1 MPHKSRWSVDIPK
14 KYLHSLILGGPNET
28 LPDTPAYV
36 DCDDPANVHITWS
49 QYALWSRRIAA
60 GLQQAGLKQ
69 KDRVLVYSGNNIFC
83 PVVFM
88 GVSLAGGITTT
99 ANPAYVAREVA
110 YQLKDCEP
118 RFILVAKSSIATALE
133 AARSINYPTDQIF
146 LFDDGPLLD
155 SQQGVGDIRHWS
167 CLISSM
173 EDGRKFP
180 QKEAES
186 MDDLH
191 QTVAIL
197 YSSGTTG
204 VPKGVELT
212 HYGLVANC
220 VQMSALWDLDPRY
233 STKNPRREP
242 QRMLGILPMYHG
254 YGFLW
259 FGTLAPYRRCSSYI
273 MKRFSLVGMLRN
285 IERFRITELTLAP
298 PVVVMMN
305 KSPESKTFD
314 LSSVRKVQAGA
325 APLSREMCAAL
336 EALWP
341 AGQINVKQGWG
352 MTE

>member
-14 KYLHSLILGGPNET
+14 TYLHSLIIGGPNET

-36 DCDDPANVHITWS
+36 DCEDPENLHFTWS
-49 QYALWSRRIAA
+49 QYALWSRRVAA

-88 GVSLAGGITTT
+88 GVSLAGGIITT

-118 RFILVAKSSIATALE
+118 RFILVAESSIATALE

-146 LFDDGPLLD
+146 LFDDGPLLN

-167 CLISSM
+167 CLISSI

-186 MDDLH
+186 MDDLY

-220 VQMSALWDLDPRY
+220 VQMSALWDLDPRH
-233 STKNPRREP
+233 STRNPRREP

-259 FGTLAPYRRCSSYI
+259 FGTLAPYRRSSNYI
-273 MKRFSLVGMLRN
+273 MKRFNLVAMLRN

-305 KSPESKTFD
+305 KSPESKKFD

-325 APLSREMCAAL
+325 APLSREMCAEL
-336 EALWP
+336 EGLWP